1 MTRTVLGIDIAK
13 ETVAVALLDGTRL
26 EPATFPNTP
35 EGAVKV
41 LTWLDKRKVA
51 HVHACMEAT
60 GTYGEAL
67 ALALHE
73 AGHTV
78 SVINPARIAAYAKSQ
93 LARNKTDAVDAQ
105 LIARFCLKEEP
116 PAWIPPAPEVRDL
129 RALVRYLADLQ
140 AMRQAEAN
148 RRQAGSHPAVVQHA
162 LEDHLAFLSQQI
174 AQVHTQIDA
183 HIDQH
188 PELRR
193 QRDLLVSIKGIGER
207 TAALLLAELG
217 DMTAFANA
225 RALAAFAG
233 LTPRQFSSGSSVHKR
248 TRLSKLGNA
257 TIRKALF
264 FPAIVAKQH
273 NPIVHAFC
281 ARLLAAPKSPMAVVG
296 AAMRKLIHLAYGV
309 LKTGKPFDPNHQP
322 GLPGEPQTGSLAPQD
337 RADRLPAVAY

>member
-1 MTRTVLGIDIAK
+1 MTHAVLGIDIAK
-13 ETVAVALLDGTRL
+13 ETVAVALLHGTRL
-26 EPATFPNTP
+26 EQATFPNTP
-35 EGAVKV
+35 EGAAKL
-41 LTWLDKRKVA
+41 LTWLRKRKLT

-73 AGHTV
+73 AGLVV
-78 SVINPARIAAYAKSQ
+78 SVVNPARIAAYAKSQ

-116 PAWIPPAPEVRDL
+116 PAWIPPAPEIRDL
-129 RALVRYLADLQ
+129 RALVRYLEDLQ

-148 RRQAGSHPAVVQHA
+148 RLQAGSHPAAVQQA
-162 LEDHLAFLSQQI
+162 LEDHLAFLAQQI
-174 AQVHTQIDA
+174 AQVHTQIDS
-183 HIDQH
+183 HIGQH

-193 QRDLLVSIKGIGER
+193 QRDLLLSIKGIGER
-207 TAALLLAELG
+207 TAALLLAEFG

-225 RALAAFAG
+225 RALAAYAG

-257 TIRKALF
+257 IIRKALF

-281 ARLLAAPKSPMAVVG
+281 ARLLAAGKSPMAVVG

-309 LKTGKPFDPNHQP
+309 LKTGKPFDPDYQGALPSDHQTRSSTP
-322 GLPGEPQTGSLAPQD
+322 PDHTDRVPALA
-337 RADRLPAVAY
+337 

>member
-41 LTWLDKRKVA
+41 LNWLHKRKVA

-60 GTYGEAL
+60 GTYGEVL

-78 SVINPARIAAYAKSQ
+78 SVVNPARIAAYAKSQ
-93 LARNKTDAVDAQ
+93 LARNKTDALDAQ

-116 PAWIPPAPEVRDL
+116 PVWTPPAPQVRDL
-129 RALVRYLADLQ
+129 RALVRYLEDLQ

-148 RRQAGSHPAVVQHA
+148 RLQAGTHPEAVQQA
-162 LEDHLAFLSQQI
+162 LHDHLAFLDQQI
-174 AQVHTQIDA
+174 AQVHTQIAA

-225 RALAAFAG
+225 RAVAAYAG
-233 LTPRQFSSGSSVHKR
+233 LTPRQFSSGSSVRKR

-281 ARLLAAPKSPMAVVG
+281 ARLLAAGKSPMAVVG

-322 GLPGEPQTGSLAPQD
+322 S
-337 RADRLPAVAY
+337 LPADHPSSPLTPLDRPDQVPALA